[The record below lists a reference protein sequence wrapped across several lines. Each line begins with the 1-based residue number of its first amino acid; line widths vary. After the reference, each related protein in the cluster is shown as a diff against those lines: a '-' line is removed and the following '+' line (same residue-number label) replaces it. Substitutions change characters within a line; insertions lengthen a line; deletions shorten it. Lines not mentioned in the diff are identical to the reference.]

1 MSTRMGMRGIGMGE
15 VLDLNR
21 KPAFLGPSPQGSGE
35 GWSRVRGVRGSS
47 PILSPPPR
55 PSPSRGRG
63 WIGALGRLG
72 MIPRQRQE
80 QNNVR

>member
-15 VLDLNR
+15 ILDLNR
-21 KPAFLGPSPQGSGE
+21 EPPFPERGALSLSQHPHPGPPRKGE
-35 GWSRVRGVRGSS
+35 GVDWGSRSF
-47 PILSPPPR
+47 
-55 PSPSRGRG
+55 
-63 WIGALGRLG
+63 G

>member
-15 VLDLNR
+15 ILDLNR
-21 KPAFLGPSPQGSGE
+21 KPPFHERGALSMSQHPHPGPT
-35 GWSRVRGVRGSS
+35 RK
-47 PILSPPPR
+47 
-55 PSPSRGRG
+55 GRE